1 MGVVDDGNRHVGGN
15 ATGVVDGGVTGVAG
29 LEGACIDDIAF
40 LASRSERLR
49 PAFFLIHTFHSYDV
63 VHLLPRETKLDLMI
77 KPRISSVYV

>member
-49 PAFFLIHTFHSYDV
+49 PAFFLIHHVPCIRCCT
-63 VHLLPRETKLDLMI
+63 
-77 KPRISSVYV
+77 SSSTGNQARLND